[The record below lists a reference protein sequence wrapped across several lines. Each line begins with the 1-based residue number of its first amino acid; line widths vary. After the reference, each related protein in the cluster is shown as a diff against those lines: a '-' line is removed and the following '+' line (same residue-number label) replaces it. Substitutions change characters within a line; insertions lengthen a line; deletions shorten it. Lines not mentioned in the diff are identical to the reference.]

1 MFNKSWVK
9 IWLWDSD
16 KEKLTHCKNV
26 NKRTTQA
33 QECEG
38 NYVAREARANEEAKP
53 KARQYQTKGWIKQLS
68 EAAFSQCIRI
78 TRIRRCLQDSANLLS
93 QFF

>member
-1 MFNKSWVK
+1 MSQNLVV
-9 IWLWDSD
+9 SD
-16 KEKLTHCKNV
+16 KEKLTQRKNV

-38 NYVAREARANEEAKP
+38 DYVAREARANEEVKP

-78 TRIRRCLQDSANLLS
+78 TRIRRCLQDSANLS
-93 QFF
+93 QFFKRNGA